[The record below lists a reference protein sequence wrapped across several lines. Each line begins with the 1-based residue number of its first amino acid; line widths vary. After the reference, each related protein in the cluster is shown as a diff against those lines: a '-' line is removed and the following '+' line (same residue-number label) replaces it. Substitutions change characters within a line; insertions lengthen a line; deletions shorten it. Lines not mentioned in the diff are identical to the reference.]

1 MQFMGYNTCL
11 ADPDICIRRITRSSD
26 GFKHYEYV
34 LLYVDYFLTI
44 SDGPTEVLQ
53 KIDKYFGLKPGSLF
67 DLNIYLGEKLDLTGI
82 DIVVVVW
89 YLILLQYI
97 QYTVRNM
104 EGYVKGILLVVHLI
118 YPLSKT

>member
-1 MQFMGYNTCL
+1 MKRWNN
-11 ADPDICIRRITRSSD
+11 D
-26 GFKHYEYV
+26 FKHYEYV

-67 DLNIYLGEKLDLTGI
+67 ELNIYLGEKLDLTGI